1 MSEVRIVT
9 LTPDRVET
17 FTGFFDGDIFA
28 DKPDWASCYCHAFY
42 FDRSTGAHW
51 STRTAAENRAASC
64 GMISEGRM
72 SGLFAVVED
81 RVVGWCNAARKSD
94 MTAFADDPTPGF
106 DNDQV
111 VFMSCFMVAPSA
123 RGQGAARQMCMYSLE
138 AARAL
143 GYRAMQFNLVLASNV
158 RAVALWERLGF
169 AIAGTLPD
177 VFDHPNLGMVDA
189 HVMRKA
195 L

>member
-123 RGQGAARQMCMYSLE
+123 RGQGV
-138 AARAL
+138 ARAL
-143 GYRAMQFNLVLASNV
+143 LRGAEGWGRS
-158 RAVALWERLGF
+158 
-169 AIAGTLPD
+169 
-177 VFDHPNLGMVDA
+177 LGMSLIEGNPRPKANTPGANHFGPLELFLSEGYAIDREGRWDSVY
-189 HVMRKA
+189 VRK
-195 L
+195 LL